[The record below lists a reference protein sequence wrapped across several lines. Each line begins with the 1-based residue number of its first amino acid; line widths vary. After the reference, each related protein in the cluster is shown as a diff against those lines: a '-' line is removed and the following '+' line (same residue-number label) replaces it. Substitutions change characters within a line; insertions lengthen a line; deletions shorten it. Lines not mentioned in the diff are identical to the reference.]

1 MLVKHR
7 RILGVVLS
15 IFLLS
20 GAALGVLSLERSVSD
35 EAVDAAGV
43 TSIEAPELT
52 LKYGRQKLQ
61 LTMTSVSAEHE
72 EAILQVI
79 SEQFGGMQVR
89 VDFQIATLAE
99 SDWDA
104 VSNRLLYLV
113 GATSSAEVS
122 VSSDTIKIRG
132 TSDNAELVQQRL
144 AWLRE
149 ALPAGTPVD
158 ASILT
163 TDTSMS
169 SAELCAHSFA
179 PIAAQTIHF
188 RQSSTE
194 LRDAAIPILD
204 RLVEFAY
211 DCPDSRIAIVGHT
224 DSTGEEP
231 WNVQVSLARA
241 EIVAAYVTSR
251 GIASDQ
257 LVTEGAGSERPIGDN
272 GSVAGRERNRRIEF
286 ELR

>member
-15 IFLLS
+15 FLLLA
-20 GAALGVLSLERSVSD
+20 GAVLLSE
-35 EAVDAAGV
+35 EAVVATDAASGD
-43 TSIEAPELT
+43 APELT

-61 LTMTSVSAEHE
+61 LTMTSVSVEHE

-79 SEQFGGMQVR
+79 SEQFAGMQVR
-89 VDFQIATLAE
+89 VDFQTATLAE
-99 SDWDA
+99 SDWGA

-122 VSSDTIKIRG
+122 FSSDIIQIRG

-149 ALPAGTPVD
+149 ALPAGAPID

-163 TDTSMS
+163 TDTSMT
-169 SAELCAHSFA
+169 SAELCARSFA

-194 LRDAAIPILD
+194 LRDAAIPLLD

-211 DCPDSRIAIVGHT
+211 DCPDSIIAIVGHT
-224 DSTGEEP
+224 DSTGEEL

-251 GIASDQ
+251 GIASNQ

-272 GSVAGRERNRRIEF
+272 GSVAGRERNRRIDF

>member
-1 MLVKHR
+1 MLTKR
-7 RILGVVLS
+7 RRFLGVVLS
-15 IFLLS
+15 ISLLA
-20 GAALGVLSLERSVSD
+20 GAALVALSPDRSTSD
-35 EAVDAAGV
+35 EAVVATGAAA
-43 TSIEAPELT
+43 IESPQLT

-61 LTMTSVSAEHE
+61 ITMTSDSAEHE
-72 EAILQVI
+72 EAILQI
-79 SEQFGGMQVR
+79 IGEQFDDMQVR
-89 VDFQIATLAE
+89 VDFQSATPAE
-99 SDWDA
+99 SDWET
-104 VSNRLLYLV
+104 VSSRLLYLV
-113 GATSSAEVS
+113 GATNSAEVT
-122 VSSDTIKIRG
+122 VSSHIIEIRG
-132 TSDNAELVQQRL
+132 TSDTAELVQQRL
-144 AWLRE
+144 ALLRE
-149 ALPAGTPVD
+149 ALPADVAID

-163 TDTSMS
+163 TDSSMT
-169 SAELCAHSFA
+169 SAELCARSFA

-224 DSTGEEP
+224 DSTGEES

-257 LVTEGAGSERPIGDN
+257 LVTEGAGSARPIADN
-272 GSVAGRERNRRIEF
+272 GSVGGRERNRRIEF